1 MQAPLICYKQAYEG
15 IAVPSTSER
24 ELELHYFQVY
34 APEPGVGGFVQH
46 LQDTAMCNA
55 VEKLANEM
63 YNGSELGWDALIEEN
78 MVINRYAL
86 FSRRK
91 AV

>member
-1 MQAPLICYKQAYEG
+1 MQAYEG

-46 LQDTAMCNA
+46 LQDSAMHNA
-55 VEKLANEM
+55 VENLASEVCK
-63 YNGSELGWDALIEEN
+63 GSESGRHALIKEN

-86 FSRRK
+86 FSCRK
-91 AV
+91 AI